1 MVQNYPAKKKLQVSK
16 VAEIVILLG
25 IPVHVDIVRI
35 NIHEGVWMKAREG
48 LQCNRN
54 TKICRIAYCKVPPDL
69 NITATSVKYR

>member
-35 NIHEGVWMKAREG
+35 NIHEGV
-48 LQCNRN
+48 
-54 TKICRIAYCKVPPDL
+54 
-69 NITATSVKYR
+69 